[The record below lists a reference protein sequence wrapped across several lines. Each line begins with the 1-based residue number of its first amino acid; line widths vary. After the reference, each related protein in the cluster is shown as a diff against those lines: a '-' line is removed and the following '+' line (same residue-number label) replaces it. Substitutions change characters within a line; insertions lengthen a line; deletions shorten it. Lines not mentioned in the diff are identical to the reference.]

1 MADIIYYNLEI
12 SQNSV
17 GNGSIYAEIQASNNI
32 PILDKPNEYYGSIIK
47 MITPQFNIPIGYCDI
62 AVNSS
67 GIVSDI
73 NQTILSFTLSYN
85 GTDITTPVYWVQ
97 QDFTVQPPPVGTVGQ
112 VASSYYFIYDYPIF
126 ISMWNTALKTCY
138 DALAIAETLPVHM
151 QPYFYYYPN
160 TQIIQLYANSSLFD
174 QNTPGSIQIFS
185 NNNLE
190 PYIAGFSYKLYNDPV
205 KSILFN
211 VSTIPNAT
219 TPLNIQTISTI
230 NYIVVQQGFQNL
242 TYWNMLEDVIVS
254 TSMNVQQE
262 GFYIGSGATSQNLQL
277 QSILTN
283 YTPDLTT
290 GAGAASSIFY
300 YNASSLYRIF
310 QINQNTPLFNVS
322 AKVEFIDRNKNVW
335 PLELFGNGQTVNIK
349 FMFIK
354 KNLIKNLINSKV

>member
-1 MADIIYYNLEI
+1 MADVVYYNLEI

-17 GNGSIYAEIQASNNI
+17 GNGSIYASIQASNNI
-32 PILDKPNEYYGSIIK
+32 PIIDNPSEYYGSIIK
-47 MITPQFNIPIGYCDI
+47 MITPQFNIPVGYADI
-62 AVNSS
+62 AVNSL
-67 GIVSDI
+67 GIVTDI
-73 NQTILSFTLSYN
+73 NKTILSFTLSYN
-85 GTDITTPVYWVQ
+85 GTDITVPVYWVQ
-97 QDFTVQPPPVGTVGQ
+97 QDFTVQPPPSGTVGQ

-126 ISMWNTALKTCY
+126 ISMWNTALKTAY
-138 DALAIAETLPVHM
+138 DALALAESLPAGQ
-151 QPYFYYYPN
+151 QPFFYYNPN
-160 TQIIQLYANSSLFD
+160 TQIIQLFANKTLYD
-174 QNTPGSIQIFS
+174 QNTPGAIQIYS

-190 PYIAGFSYKLYNDPV
+190 PYITGFSYKLYSDPV

-211 VSTIPNAT
+211 VYQLPNAT
-219 TPLNIQTISTI
+219 TPINIQTINTVDF
-230 NYIVVQQGFQNL
+230 IVIQQGYQNL

-262 GFYIGSGATSQNLQL
+262 GFYIGSGVQSQNLQL

-310 QINQNTPLFNVS
+310 QINQKTPLYNVS
-322 AKVEFIDRNKNVW
+322 ATIQFVDRNKNIW